1 MPHEDGKL
9 VKKFLLELSSTLD
22 IESSMRSSGVSPA
35 KARSIFK
42 KLAAGIHVQ
51 EELFAPALSGAYVIR
66 VDGACRGN
74 PGLSGAGAAIFD
86 RKGNVVK
93 ELRKYLGVMT
103 NNMAEYSALVMALS
117 EAKAMGASEVEVFA
131 DSELMVKQ
139 MTGKYKVRS
148 PDLLPLYNEASLLLK
163 GFHRHRI
170 AHIYREENSLA
181 DKLAN
186 EAIDRRVK

>member
-1 MPHEDGKL
+1 MPHDDGKL
-9 VKKFLLELSSTLD
+9 ARKFLLELISTLD
-22 IESSMRSSGVSPA
+22 MESSMRSSGITPA
-35 KARSIFK
+35 KARSILK
-42 KLAAGIHVQ
+42 KLVDGIPVQ
-51 EELFAPALSGAYVIR
+51 EELFAPAPSGAYVIR

-74 PGLSGAGAAIFD
+74 PGHSGAGAAIFD

-117 EAKAMGASEVEVFA
+117 EAKAMGAAEVEVFA

-148 PDLLPLYNEASLLLK
+148 ADLLPLYNEAASLLK
-163 GFHRHRI
+163 GFRRHRI
-170 AHIYREENSLA
+170 AHVYREENSLA

-186 EAIDRRVK
+186 EAIDKRVK